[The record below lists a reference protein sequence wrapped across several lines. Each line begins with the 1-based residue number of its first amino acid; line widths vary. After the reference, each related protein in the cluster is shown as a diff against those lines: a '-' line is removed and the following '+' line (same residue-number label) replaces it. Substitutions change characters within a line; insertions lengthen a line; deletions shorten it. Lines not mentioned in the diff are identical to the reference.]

1 MSLVPDSIASF
12 APTASA
18 AQKVREALA
27 LLDELGAGVAAC
39 LLQEAI
45 DVIDGL

>member
-12 APTASA
+12 APTDAA

-39 LLQEAI
+39 LLQQGI
-45 DVIDGL
+45 DVTDGL